1 MSAKPPQPDDPLAA
15 LANAAAKAVRR
26 DDLERAEKLAEQ
38 QAGTASKRRLVRT
51 VSIVVIVAVLVCALA
66 YQGPRMLDP
75 YYGDDPLED
84 PQRAKAYVA
93 GLLDDLAAY
102 RARNGGTLP
111 RTLEIA
117 VSDSRLPPRGS
128 QYRLEYRVEAGVPV
142 VTLQGGP
149 APITMRGAGK

>member
-1 MSAKPPQPDDPLAA
+1 MSAKPPQTDDPLTTLAA
-15 LANAAAKAVRR
+15 ATAKAVRKE
-26 DDLERAEKLAEQ
+26 DSERAEKLAEQ
-38 QAGTASKRRLVRT
+38 EAGTASKRRLVRG
-51 VSIVVIVAVLVCALA
+51 VSIAAIVAMLLGALA

-93 GLLDDLAAY
+93 GLLDDLSAY

-111 RTLEIA
+111 QSLELA
-117 VSDSRLPPRGS
+117 VSDSRLPPKGS

-142 VTLQGGP
+142 VTLQGGREP
-149 APITMRGAGK
+149 VTMRGAGK

>member
-51 VSIVVIVAVLVCALA
+51 VSIFVIVAMLVGALA

-111 RTLEIA
+111 QSLEVA

>member
-1 MSAKPPQPDDPLAA
+1 MSAQPPKPDDPLAA
-15 LANAAAKAVRR
+15 LASAAAKAVRK

-51 VSIVVIVAVLVCALA
+51 VSIFVIVAMLVGALA

-111 RTLEIA
+111 QSLEVA